1 MLRLPRFFTLLIK
14 QTKITLSQA
23 VRTGSDL
30 AGGER
35 PEWETHMPITA
46 RENGWQTSALKALKC
61 GRTKEDVPP

>member
-35 PEWETHMPITA
+35 PE
-46 RENGWQTSALKALKC
+46 
-61 GRTKEDVPP
+61 

>member
-46 RENGWQTSALKALKC
+46 RENGWQTSAL
-61 GRTKEDVPP
+61 